1 MRAIGLMFKVLW
13 SPGEAFR
20 RIVDERIGPWI
31 PLLINTLATFGM
43 VWLLFS
49 VADIGDIMMRQ
60 IILSG
65 QAGQMSAEQMQQ
77 MEAFFRTPIFQ
88 GGMMAFFIAIPIV
101 FISIATL
108 IGFVLFLIAG
118 VRDRF
123 MRFFS
128 VVAFS
133 FTPGIVGAV
142 AAAAVILTTNP
153 AALNF
158 NHLRVLSAAVFHPL
172 EANDVAGPLYVF
184 LQTLDLTMLWTLTL
198 IVIGTGAL
206 GAKPAS
212 VFLRTAVVFI
222 PWLLLVALS
231 VGFTALGQ
239 M

>member
-20 RIVDERIGPWI
+20 TIVDDRIGPWI
-31 PLLINTLATFGM
+31 PLLVNTLATFGLA
-43 VWLLFS
+43 WLLFS
-49 VADIGDIMMRQ
+49 IADLGDIMMRQ

-77 MEAFFRTPIFQ
+77 TQAFFRTPLFQ
-88 GGMMAFFIAIPIV
+88 GGMMVFFGIAPVLFIAI
-101 FISIATL
+101 ATVV
-108 IGFVLFLIAG
+108 GFVLFLIAG

-133 FTPGIVGAV
+133 FTPGIVGAA

-158 NHLRVLSAAVFHPL
+158 NHLRVLSASVFYPL

-184 LQTLDLTMLWTLTL
+184 LQNLDLTMLWTLVL

-206 GAKPAS
+206 GTKPAS
-212 VFLRTAVVFI
+212 VVLRTALVFV
-222 PWLLLVALS
+222 PWLLLVALG
-231 VGFTALGQ
+231 VGATALGQ